1 MAKTTYLFGSGA
13 VAKGAATLDGEPLP
27 GGFKT
32 AGVELARVPLDRG
45 SVPINRRR
53 FILHPRGVKFTS
65 ASVAGDSPTNPELD
79 PRANW
84 TRVYEYKNVRIVT
97 VTHNDDDA
105 WPLGCFP
112 IRVPSRPFASACWP
126 AGPFASIRV
135 HSRLNSFASICG
147 EKSSQFST
155 VRKTLPS
162 RFPMVRWCAARR
174 GGPFNPERLSLTA
187 ERQTSKSRL

>member
-53 FILHPRGVKFTS
+53 FILHPRGVKFAS

-97 VTHNDDDA
+97 VTNNDDDA
-105 WPLGCFP
+105 WPLGCCQAGERREP
-112 IRVPSRPFASACWP
+112 DGGGGERGADYGQQRKCERVGVVVSQGASCSCEVP
-126 AGPFASIRV
+126 
-135 HSRLNSFASICG
+135 
-147 EKSSQFST
+147 
-155 VRKTLPS
+155 
-162 RFPMVRWCAARR
+162 ARR
-174 GGPFNPERLSLTA
+174 ARGFTGS
-187 ERQTSKSRL
+187 